1 MFQIE
6 NWRFCPRKRNA
17 AGVDAHRSF
26 PMADGMSLVA
36 TLRYAGRVTEEL
48 PHIRWLLKAIAS
60 ESLLLRY
67 AVQAAKSN
75 GDQPLVKDVIE
86 LDLGGNTHVCV
97 SR

>member
-1 MFQIE
+1 M
-6 NWRFCPRKRNA
+6 
-17 AGVDAHRSF
+17 GVGVHRSF

-36 TLRYAGRVTEEL
+36 TLRYAGRVAEKL

-75 GDQPLVKDVIE
+75 GDRPLVKDVIE